1 MALIARLFNF
11 QPGTDIKA
19 SEANAEL
26 NQLVNAVNSKAE
38 LGANN
43 TFTGN
48 NIFSGANTFTG
59 NATFSGN
66 INLSGTFSGN
76 ALNDLLDLV
85 DPIGIPKLWMGT
97 TAPPG
102 YVLGVGSIGSAAS
115 GATQRANA
123 DTERLYKHF
132 WNNLSDEEAPVAGG
146 RGASAEADFAANK
159 PLTMPDPRGKC
170 FVVLDNLGGTAA
182 NNFPD
187 GVPNKAKASILGGI
201 FGAVM
206 HILTEMQIPPH
217 SHPYTRAN
225 RSESAGNGSSAWE
238 VASLSTVNTG
248 STGGG
253 QAHNN
258 TQLSMAVGVIYR
270 L

>member
-11 QPGTDIKA
+11 QPNTDIKS
-19 SEANAEL
+19 SEVNAEL

-48 NIFSGANTFTG
+48 NIFTG
-59 NATFSGN
+59 DATFSGN

-132 WNNLSDEEAPVAGG
+132 WNNLSDAEAPVAGG

-170 FVVLDNLGGTAA
+170 FVILDNLGGTAA

-187 GVPNKAKASILGGI
+187 EVPNKEKASVLGGI

-206 HILTEMQIPPH
+206 HTLTLAEAPEHDHDYLQWTWTDSGGSGSARWIRN
-217 SHPYTRAN
+217 SLTDN
-225 RSESAGNGSSAWE
+225 RK
-238 VASLSTVNTG
+238 TG
-248 STGGG
+248 KAGGG

-258 TQLSMAVGVIYR
+258 TQLSMAVSVIYR